1 MSDVKVDVVALA
13 LDELG
18 RVVLSDDR
26 LSEIECCESMI
37 TAGANHTVCGGTN
50 TPSCTN
56 NICTGSAN
64 ASCTNYG
71 NCWLASNNRCA
82 APNEVEG

>member
-1 MSDVKVDVVALA
+1 MSNVKVDVVALA

-26 LSEIECCESMI
+26 LSEIECSESMI
-37 TAGANHTVCGGTN
+37 MAGANQICGGVN

-56 NICTGSAN
+56 NVCTGSVN

-71 NCWLASNNRCA
+71 NCWTASNNRCA